1 MFFPLQEQQKGQNT
15 TDSYRPQ
22 MSWEQHRAEGLE
34 RQRDIVLALLS
45 QALNTEEQSISSK
58 KTAVLLIML
67 RTDEYSS
74 LGRSRALR
82 EVYLSALNN

>member
-1 MFFPLQEQQKGQNT
+1 M
-15 TDSYRPQ
+15 
-22 MSWEQHRAEGLE
+22 
-34 RQRDIVLALLS
+34 LALLS

-74 LGRSRALR
+74 LGRSCALT
-82 EVYLSALNN
+82 EVYLSVLNN